1 MQSPKRFFFKKKDT
15 VNSVEFQ
22 RAKKNKFNFV
32 QTFKLVYRII
42 KQALEFFGLLSIY
55 FTYKILD
62 KIILVRL
69 LPPKFR
75 VRFQPRLLKLY
86 IGLVSKID
94 SNRTDSISRLDLIEL
109 SIKNMRLKKTRSI
122 ITIGGMAIG
131 IGAIVFLVSIG
142 YGLQNLVI
150 NRVARLEEMRQ
161 ADIVIGAGSAVKI
174 NDKAIANFSNLSGV
188 QSALPM
194 ISVVGRIDFNN
205 SVSDMAVYGVTR
217 DFLMQSAI
225 KPIRGKIFDS
235 NQTVIKVNIG
245 KDVAGVSDTRAIAKV
260 GSEIQPVE
268 FWIEPEVWVRV
279 RANPDIN
286 APIIGYTKR
295 LEGKQTGLEVWGS
308 KYLSEDNSGKAGIDN
323 DGRTLGKWIKSEVLL
338 WKVGDCDQVNPDCEG
353 GRFRILKDV
362 NGHQISEKGYFA
374 ELNLTLEGTIIK
386 TGNSSVLGM
395 RSERTLAAT
404 DSSETI
410 LESEDFVEIAS
421 EAGMVEPPETK
432 TVKLTSKAERLAV
445 VNQSMLKILGI
456 AEDQAVGKSFSA
468 KFVVTGNLLENTEE
482 NLESVPAE
490 YKIVGVVPEG
500 DAPFF
505 YVPFTDLRSLGISN
519 YSQVKLVTENPKR
532 LSDVRTQVEAMGYM
546 TTSVAD
552 TVTQIESLFS
562 TLRTVL
568 ALLGMVA
575 LAVATLGMFN
585 TLTVSLLERTRE
597 VGLMKAMGMKSEE
610 VKELFLTES
619 MIMGFF
625 GGMLGLLLGFIAG
638 KLLGLLLTIF
648 AAFKGAGIIDIS
660 YIPPAFVFI
669 ILVLSLVVGVVTGI
683 YPARRATKISALNAL
698 RYE

>member
-1 MQSPKRFFFKKKDT
+1 MQSPKRFFIKKKET
-15 VNSVEFQ
+15 TNLSEFQ
-22 RAKKNKFNFV
+22 TDRKNKFNL
-32 QTFKLVYRII
+32 KSKII
-42 KQALEFFGLLSIY
+42 LLYKIIRQALEFFILLSIY
-55 FTYKILD
+55 FIYKIID

-75 VRFQPRLLKLY
+75 VRFQPGLLKLY
-86 IGLVSKID
+86 IGFVSKID
-94 SNRTDSISRLDLIEL
+94 SNRKDTISRLDLIEL

-122 ITIGGMAIG
+122 ITVGGMAIG

-161 ADIVIGAGSAVKI
+161 ADIITGAGSAVKI

-188 QSALPM
+188 LSALPM

-235 NQTVIKVNIG
+235 NQTVIKVNTG
-245 KDVAGVSDTRAIAKV
+245 KDVAGVSDVRSYDQP

-268 FWIEPEVWVRV
+268 FWIEPETWVRV
-279 RANPDIN
+279 RANPDIT

-295 LEGKQTGLEVWGS
+295 LEDKQTGTEVWGS
-308 KYLSEDNSGKAGIDN
+308 KYLSEDDSGKSGIDKN
-323 DGRTLGKWIKSEVLL
+323 GRTLGKWIKSEVLL
-338 WKVGDCDQVNPDCEG
+338 WKSGDCDRVNPDCED
-353 GRFRILKDV
+353 GRFRIVKDT
-362 NGHQISEKGYFA
+362 NGHQISQNGFFA
-374 ELNLTLEGTIIK
+374 ELNLTREGTIMKIAK
-386 TGNSSVLGM
+386 NVLGIK
-395 RSERTLAAT
+395 SEMTLAAT
-404 DSSETI
+404 DSSESAF
-410 LESEDFVEIAS
+410 ESDDFVEIAS
-421 EAGMVEPPETK
+421 EAGIIEPPEAK
-432 TVKLTSKAERLAV
+432 IVKLATKAEHLAV

-456 AEDQAVGKSFSA
+456 PEDQAVGKLFTA
-468 KFVVTGNLLENTEE
+468 KFVVTGNLLENSEE
-482 NLESVPAE
+482 KLESVPE
-490 YKIVGVVPEG
+490 NYKIVGVVPEG
-500 DAPFF
+500 DSPFF

-519 YSQVKLVTENPKR
+519 YSQVKLVTESPKR
-532 LSDVRTQVEAMGYM
+532 LSDIRTQVEALGYM

-552 TVTQIESLFS
+552 TVVQIESLFS
-562 TLRTVL
+562 TLRTIL

-625 GGMLGLLLGFIAG
+625 GGMLGLFFGFIAG
-638 KLLGLLLTIF
+638 KLLGLLLTLF
-648 AAFKGAGIIDIS
+648 AVFKGGGVIDIS
-660 YIPPAFVFI
+660 YIPPVFVFI
-669 ILVLSLVVGVVTGI
+669 ILILSLVVGVVTGI
-683 YPARRATKISALNAL
+683 YPARRATRISALNAL